1 MNQNL
6 KVGQKFG
13 VTKDYYVKE
22 VIKTAARLRKI
33 LNNSVL
39 EEPIGIVT
47 KSGKLRTV
55 SEAFIRSKRST
66 NTSDNEQLNRFY
78 ATLVKRGCFTVS
90 YEPIDDKDIPIFKPE
105 ITFVE
110 ETHKEAMDAYNQG
123 ITIKGGAVTFNLI
136 ALVISLIA
144 FKFFMQINPIY
155 FYVGGG
161 IVLLANMIF
170 FIRFRRAKN

>member
-1 MNQNL
+1 
-6 KVGQKFG
+6 
-13 VTKDYYVKE
+13 
-22 VIKTAARLRKI
+22 
-33 LNNSVL
+33 
-39 EEPIGIVT
+39 
-47 KSGKLRTV
+47 
-55 SEAFIRSKRST
+55 
-66 NTSDNEQLNRFY
+66 
-78 ATLVKRGCFTVS
+78 VS
-90 YEPIDDKDIPIFKPE
+90 YAPIEEEDYSDIVFEP
-105 ITFVE
+105 TFTEGV
-110 ETHKEAMDAYNQG
+110 HQQSMDAYNQG